1 MASARV
7 LAAQVLFI
15 VFIVIRFSRLLSD
28 ETIRSTK
35 EAIKW
40 AIVIHAFI
48 RPVETTHES
57 QKKKT
62 LWLDQRGTGL
72 STPVSEELLE
82 GKTDQEKADYL
93 KHFRADNIGM
103 WAHSSHQHINSYVN
117 H

>member
-15 VFIVIRFSRLLSD
+15 VFIVIRFTRWLSD

-40 AIVIHAFI
+40 AIVTHTFI
-48 RPVETTHES
+48 RPGETTHKS
-57 QKKKT
+57 PQKKKT

-93 KHFRADNIGM
+93 KHFRADNI
-103 WAHSSHQHINSYVN
+103 ST
-117 H
+117 